1 MIQFIKKI
9 FGSSKGNDRKEKV
22 LYITAHPNNQDAS
35 YSMVVG
41 AEFIE
46 SYLQSHPQDEV
57 IHLDLYNADIP
68 DIDAD
73 VFNGWRKLGEGEELT
88 HAEKAKVER
97 LSELVEQFIAAD
109 KYVFV
114 NPTWNFSY
122 PPVLKAYIDSISVA
136 GKTFK
141 YVPDKG
147 PVGLLDRKKAVHIQ
161 ASGSFLSPGSEMES
175 FEMGHRHLDI
185 IMKFLGVP
193 SFEAIF
199 VEGMAAAPDR
209 AQAIKDKAIRD
220 AREIAKTF

>member
-1 MIQFIKKI
+1 MIQFMKKI
-9 FGSSKGNDRKEKV
+9 FGSSKSNDRKEKV

-35 YSMVVG
+35 YSMAVG
-41 AEFIE
+41 NEFIK

-57 IHLDLYNADIP
+57 VHIDLYKTDIP

-73 VFNGWRKLGEGEELT
+73 VFNGWRKLGDGEVLT
-88 HAEKAKVER
+88 HAEKVKVER
-97 LSELVEQFIAAD
+97 LNELVDQFVAAD

-114 NPTWNFSY
+114 NPTWNFSF

-161 ASGSFLSPGSEMES
+161 SSGSFLSPGSNFES
-175 FEMGHRHLDI
+175 FEMGHRHLDV

-199 VEGMAAAPDR
+199 VEGMAAVPDQ
-209 AQAIKDKAIRD
+209 AQAIKVKAIRN
-220 AREIAKTF
+220 ARELAKSF

>member
-1 MIQFIKKI
+1 MIQFLKKV
-9 FGSSKGNDRKEKV
+9 FGTSKGNDRKEKV
-22 LYITAHPNNQDAS
+22 LYITAHPNSQDAS
-35 YSMVVG
+35 ASMAVG

-46 SYLQSHPQDEV
+46 SYLQLHPQDEV
-57 IHLDLYNADIP
+57 IHLDLYKMDIP
-68 DIDAD
+68 DLDTD
-73 VFNGWRKLGEGEELT
+73 VFNGWGKLASGEELT
-88 HAEKAKVER
+88 QTEKAKVER
-97 LSELVEQFIAAD
+97 LSELVEQFVAAD

-122 PPVLKAYIDSISVA
+122 PPVLKAYIDSICVA

-147 PVGLLDRKKAVHIQ
+147 PVGLLDLKKAVHIQ

-175 FEMGHRHLDI
+175 LEMGHRHLDI

-199 VEGMAAAPDR
+199 VEGMAAASDQ
-209 AQAIKDKAIRD
+209 AQTIKDKSKHK
-220 AREIAKTF
+220 ARELAKTF